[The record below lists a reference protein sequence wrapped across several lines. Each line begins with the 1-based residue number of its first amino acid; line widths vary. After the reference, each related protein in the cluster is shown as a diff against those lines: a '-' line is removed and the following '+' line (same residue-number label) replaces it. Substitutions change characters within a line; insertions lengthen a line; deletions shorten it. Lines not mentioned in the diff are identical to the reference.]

1 MRVDVIKNRT
11 LPVIKESIGYLAVQV
26 LAAKYDLS
34 TMSYEEMLHELWNII
49 VDLQAAADDTL
60 PRSESK

>member
-1 MRVDVIKNRT
+1 MIKDRT
-11 LPVIKESIGYLAVQV
+11 LPVVKESIGYLAIQV

-60 PRSESK
+60 PRSKSK

>member
-1 MRVDVIKNRT
+1 MIKDRT
-11 LPVIKESIGYLAVQV
+11 LPVVKESIGYLAVQV

>member
-1 MRVDVIKNRT
+1 MIKSRT